1 MAKVLDLA
9 WSTGTLLFQTPA
21 KLRGIIERASIGSL
35 KRELRGRSIDLMST
49 VIQYPHLTL
58 DDDGAARIERMRY
71 RVIHLA
77 GEHYHYGWSAEE
89 ILRQHPDLRP
99 EQVHAAL
106 TYFYDHYDRRVE
118 EMRATLRGTA
128 ESVAITQPRPCARR
142 SDRRSHLGLTKLLRC
157 RRTDARKVNGFP
169 IRSSS
174 QTTH

>member
-35 KRELRGRSIDLMST
+35 KRELRGRSIDLMSRD
-49 VIQYPHLTL
+49 PHPTL